1 MKNLRTVITGA
12 SFIAALFL
20 SLGLHAQGVKS
31 SVENEIIPTY
41 QIGAPE
47 TDPIFFTG
55 RAYQGAEGYIY
66 PYPLYDVMTDKVVD
80 QTYEIIKLK
89 NDYISIG
96 VLPEIGGRIFQAEDL
111 TDGYNF
117 FYTQTGI
124 KPALIGMLGAWLS
137 GGVEWDIPDHHR
149 ASSYMLVDWTM
160 EENPDGS
167 KTVWVGE
174 SELRHRLKWSVGIT
188 VFPGS
193 SRVQASVKVINPTP
207 MVQTML
213 YWANVSVHCNED
225 YQVVFPPDV
234 QFGTDHSKVYF
245 TRWPEGP
252 VSRSNK
258 TDVDLSWWKNFDQ
271 ASRSIF
277 AWGSRM
283 GFVGG
288 YDHGKDAGTVHVANR
303 FQVPG
308 KKFFLWGNNPT
319 GMLWNKIL
327 SDNDGHYL
335 ELMVG
340 GYSDNQPDYSWLA
353 PGEIREFKQ
362 TWFPIKGIKG
372 IKNATEFAA
381 VNLQKQENGK
391 WLVGYNA
398 SIDLKNAR
406 VILSAGD
413 RILLDK
419 NRI

>member
-124 KPALIGMLGAWLS
+124 EPALIGMLGAWLS

-188 VFPGS
+188 VFP
-193 SRVQASVKVINPTP
+193 
-207 MVQTML
+207 
-213 YWANVSVHCNED
+213 
-225 YQVVFPPDV
+225 
-234 QFGTDHSKVYF
+234 
-245 TRWPEGP
+245 
-252 VSRSNK
+252 
-258 TDVDLSWWKNFDQ
+258 
-271 ASRSIF
+271 
-277 AWGSRM
+277 
-283 GFVGG
+283 
-288 YDHGKDAGTVHVANR
+288 
-303 FQVPG
+303 
-308 KKFFLWGNNPT
+308 
-319 GMLWNKIL
+319 
-327 SDNDGHYL
+327 
-335 ELMVG
+335 
-340 GYSDNQPDYSWLA
+340 
-353 PGEIREFKQ
+353 
-362 TWFPIKGIKG
+362 
-372 IKNATEFAA
+372 
-381 VNLQKQENGK
+381 
-391 WLVGYNA
+391 
-398 SIDLKNAR
+398 
-406 VILSAGD
+406 
-413 RILLDK
+413 
-419 NRI
+419 